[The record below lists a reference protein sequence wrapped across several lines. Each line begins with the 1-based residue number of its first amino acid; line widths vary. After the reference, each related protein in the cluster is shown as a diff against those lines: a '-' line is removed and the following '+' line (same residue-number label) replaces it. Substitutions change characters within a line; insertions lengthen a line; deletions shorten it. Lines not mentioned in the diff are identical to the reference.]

1 MMVEI
6 QEADGA
12 PHTYELAQLSD
23 GYRNLLSIVLDFAR
37 SLQWQTQHGRTLLK
51 LRVFF

>member
-1 MMVEI
+1 MANPTWSNPLEAPGILLIDEI
-6 QEADGA
+6 
-12 PHTYELAQLSD
+12 ELHLHPRWQQ
-23 GYRNLLSIVLDFAR
+23 